1 MADSKVQFGD
11 QDVSPAD
18 KTRLVGNVF
27 SSVAARYDLMNDL
40 MSFGSHRLMKR
51 MTVEMSGVRPGHHV
65 LDLAGGTGDMAA
77 LFAPLVGA
85 GGSVVLADSNASM
98 VEVGRDRLFNDGLTG
113 VRFCQ
118 ANGEALPFDDHHF
131 DCATIAFGLRNFTN
145 KSKALHELQRVLKPG
160 GVLLVLEF
168 SKPVNPL
175 VDAAYAGF
183 QALWP
188 GVGKVVVGEGESYRY
203 LVESIRLHPSQQALK
218 LMIEDANFHA
228 VEFHNLLGGIVAIHR
243 AVA

>member
-1 MADSKVQFGD
+1 MAGSKVQFGY

-27 SSVAARYDLMNDL
+27 SSVAERYDLMNDL

-98 VEVGRDRLFNDGLTG
+98 MGVGRDRLLNDGLTG
-113 VRFCQ
+113 VRFCR
-118 ANGEALPFDDHHF
+118 ANGEALPFEEHHF

-175 VDAAYAGF
+175 VDAAYTGF

-188 GVGKVVVGEGESYRY
+188 GVGKLVVGESESYRY

-218 LMIEDANFHA
+218 LMIEDANFHE

>member
-1 MADSKVQFGD
+1 
-11 QDVSPAD
+11 
-18 KTRLVGNVF
+18 
-27 SSVAARYDLMNDL
+27 
-40 MSFGSHRLMKR
+40 
-51 MTVEMSGVRPGHHV
+51 
-65 LDLAGGTGDMAA
+65 
-77 LFAPLVGA
+77 
-85 GGSVVLADSNASM
+85 
-98 VEVGRDRLFNDGLTG
+98 
-113 VRFCQ
+113 
-118 ANGEALPFDDHHF
+118 
-131 DCATIAFGLRNFTN
+131 
-145 KSKALHELQRVLKPG
+145 LQRVLKPG

-188 GVGKVVVGEGESYRY
+188 GVGKVVVGESESYRY

-218 LMIEDANFHA
+218 LMIEDANFHE